1 MISLLERYQGCL
13 VGLACG
19 DAVGTTVEFSPRGA
33 FAPVT
38 DMVGG
43 GVFDL
48 KPGEWTDDTSMA
60 LCLAQ
65 SFLCQRRHD
74 PADQLRRY
82 INWRDHGY
90 MSSNGECF
98 DIGSTVSTALH
109 FHEKYSNLVAE
120 TSDPMM
126 AGNGSIM
133 RLAPAVLWSFP
144 DVGDAVDVAAAT
156 SLTTHAAPEAVDA
169 CRVLA
174 VVLVNALRG
183 MAPAELLEGASSVA
197 REPRLRALAVRRI
210 MDLDVSAVRGSGYS
224 VESLEAALW
233 CVMTTDNLP
242 DAVLAAA
249 NLGDDADTT
258 AAIAGQIA
266 GAVYGVNGIPK
277 GWRDTLAY
285 GPMIFDIATRLH
297 AERPL
302 RQRGEL
308 GIDGAFY
315 GDRP

>member
-1 MISLLERYQGCL
+1 MISLLDRYQGCL

-19 DAVGTTVEFSPRGA
+19 DAVGTTVEFSPRGS
-33 FAPVT
+33 FSPVT

-98 DIGSTVSTALH
+98 DIGSTVSTALN
-109 FHEKYSNLVAE
+109 FHEKYGNLVAE

-144 DVGDAVDVAAAT
+144 NVGDAVDLAAAT
-156 SLTTHAAPEAVDA
+156 SLTTHAALEAVDA

-174 VVLVNALRG
+174 VVLVNALQG
-183 MAPAELLEGASSVA
+183 GAANDLLEGAYAIA
-197 REPRLRALAVRRI
+197 REPKLQALAARRI
-210 MDLDVSAVRGSGYS
+210 TDLEFSAVRGSGYS

-233 CVMTTDNLP
+233 CVMTTNNFR

-258 AAIAGQIA
+258 AAIAGQVA
-266 GAVYGVNGIPK
+266 GAVYGIDGIPGAWK
-277 GWRDTLAY
+277 AALAH
-285 GPMIFDIATRLH
+285 GAMIGDIATRIH
-297 AERPL
+297 AERPHDV
-302 RQRGEL
+302 RDQGSAA
-308 GIDGAFY
+308 G
-315 GDRP
+315 

>member
-1 MISLLERYQGCL
+1 MISLLDRYQGCL
-13 VGLACG
+13 LGLACG
-19 DAVGTTVEFSPRGA
+19 DAVGTTVEFSARGT

-43 GVFDL
+43 GVFEL
-48 KPGEWTDDTSMA
+48 QPGEWTDDTSMA

-65 SFLCQRRHD
+65 SFLCQRGHD

-82 INWRDHGY
+82 LNWWHHGY

-98 DIGSTVSTALH
+98 DIGSTVAAALY
-109 FHEKYSNLVAE
+109 FHEKNGNLVAE

-133 RLAPAVLWSFP
+133 RLAPAVLWGYP
-144 DVGDAVDVAAAT
+144 NLEDVVRIAAET
-156 SLTTHAAPEAVDA
+156 SVTTHAAAEAIDA

-174 VVLVNALRG
+174 VVLFNALSG
-183 MAPAELLEGASSVA
+183 VEPAALLSGAAEVAEQPKLKALANQHIAELDASA
-197 REPRLRALAVRRI
+197 I
-210 MDLDVSAVRGSGYS
+210 RGSGYS
-224 VESLEAALW
+224 VHSLQAALW
-233 CVMTTDNLP
+233 CVMTTGNYR

-266 GAVYGVNGIPK
+266 GAVYGLKGIPSAWL
-277 GWRDTLAY
+277 GMLAHA
-285 GPMIFDIATRLH
+285 GMIEELATRLH
-297 AERPL
+297 DERM
-302 RQRGEL
+302 G
-308 GIDGAFY
+308 
-315 GDRP
+315 